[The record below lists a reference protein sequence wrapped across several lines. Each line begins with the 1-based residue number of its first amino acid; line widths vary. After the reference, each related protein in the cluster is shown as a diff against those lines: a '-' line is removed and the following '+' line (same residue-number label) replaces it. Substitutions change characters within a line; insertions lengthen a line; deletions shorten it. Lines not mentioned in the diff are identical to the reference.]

1 MIKIRGFVT
10 SSQPETG
17 FINPRVQVL
26 FFVKLRIA
34 TVFYYNSFGIH
45 FNLMDRVS
53 IIIPVL
59 NEATCLERTLR
70 QLSILNPPAWEVL
83 VVDGGS
89 QDDTVAIALAT
100 ATRVIVS
107 SMPGRSV
114 QMNLG
119 AQTATGEIL
128 CFLHAD
134 TLVPDDIVTVIQNT
148 LSDAEIV
155 GGGFISLM
163 AGSQHTRWGFSLH
176 NYLKTYYA
184 PLLFRPHLFVKGLRL
199 LFGDQVIFCRRTDF
213 WECDGFD
220 AALPIME
227 EADLCLKLVRRGKIK
242 LVNRIVQSSD
252 RRVAHWGEVKATAIY
267 LAIGFLWGFGVSAKY
282 LKQFYEDIR

>member
-1 MIKIRGFVT
+1 
-10 SSQPETG
+10 
-17 FINPRVQVL
+17 
-26 FFVKLRIA
+26 
-34 TVFYYNSFGIH
+34 
-45 FNLMDRVS
+45 MDRVS
-53 IIIPVL
+53 IIIPAL

-89 QDDTVAIALAT
+89 QDDTAAIPYGIAALHALS
-100 ATRVIVS
+100 AGIRVIS
-107 SMPGRSV
+107 SSIAGRSV

-119 AQTATGEIL
+119 ATAATGEIL

-134 TLVPDDIVTVIQNT
+134 TLVPNDIVAVIQKT

-163 AGSQHTRWGFSLH
+163 AGSQQTRWGFSLH
-176 NYLKTYYA
+176 NYLKPYYA
-184 PLLFRPHLFVKGLRL
+184 PLLFRPHLFFKGLRL
-199 LFGDQVIFCRRTDF
+199 LFGDQVIFCHRTDF

-227 EADLCLKLVRRGKIK
+227 EADLCLKLVRRGRLK
-242 LVNRIVQSSD
+242 LVNRVVESSD
-252 RRVAHWGEVKATAIY
+252 RRVAHWGEFKSICIY
-267 LAIGFLWGFGVSAKY
+267 LAIGFLWGFGVDPKY

>member
-1 MIKIRGFVT
+1 MIY
-10 SSQPETG
+10 
-17 FINPRVQVL
+17 
-26 FFVKLRIA
+26 IA
-34 TVFYYNSFGIH
+34 TIYNYNTFAMN
-45 FNLMDRVS
+45 FNQMNRVS
-53 IIIPVL
+53 IIIPTL

-70 QLSILNPPAWEVL
+70 QLSILNPLAWEVL

-89 QDDTVAIALAT
+89 QDETVAIPYGIAALHALSSKT
-100 ATRVIVS
+100 TVIHS
-107 SMPGRSV
+107 TIPGRSV

-119 AQTATGEIL
+119 AQAATGEIL

-134 TLVPDDIVTVIQNT
+134 TLVPGDLVAVIQKT

-163 AGSQHTRWGFSLH
+163 TGSQQTRWFFSLH

-199 LFGDQVIFCRRTDF
+199 LFGDQVIFCRRADF
-213 WECDGFD
+213 WECGGFD

-242 LVNRIVQSSD
+242 LVNRVVESSD

-267 LAIGFLWGFGVSAKY
+267 LAIGFLWGFGVSARY